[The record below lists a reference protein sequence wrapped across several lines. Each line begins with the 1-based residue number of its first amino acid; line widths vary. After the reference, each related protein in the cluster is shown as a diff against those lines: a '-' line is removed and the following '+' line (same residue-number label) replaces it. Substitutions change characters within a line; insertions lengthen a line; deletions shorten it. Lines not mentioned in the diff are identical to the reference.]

1 MSTRRKY
8 SLGILAAIVLLFL
21 APEFSRAA
29 QQKAQTLEIGRQA
42 PDFNLPG
49 VDGRNYRL
57 ADFADAKIL
66 VVVFTCNHCPTAQ
79 AYEDRIN
86 KLTSDYKSKG
96 VAVVGISPNDPEAV
110 RLDELG
116 YSDMGDTFE
125 ETKIRVKDKSYNF
138 PYLYDGKT
146 QAVTTAYGAV
156 ATPHLFIF
164 DNQQKLRYA
173 GRFDDSEKTPK
184 QVKSSDAINA
194 IETILAGKKIPVE
207 KAMALGCSIKW
218 ANKRASAKAA
228 LVSWA
233 REKVTLTTIN
243 AKEVSELVKN
253 DTAKL
258 RLINVWA
265 TWSEPSV
272 RQIEQF
278 VIANRMYRQR
288 DFELITISADSP
300 AKEQQVL
307 SALKKQQASCK
318 NYLFAEGDIYRLMEA
333 VDKNLL
339 GGVPCTLL
347 IEPGGKV
354 IYRRLGL
361 IEPLELKKTIVEYVG
376 RYYK

>member
-1 MSTRRKY
+1 MGKH
-8 SLGILAAIVLLFL
+8 SLGILAAIILLFL
-21 APEFSRAA
+21 APELSLSA
-29 QQKAQTLEIGRQA
+29 QQKTKTLEIGRQA

-79 AYEDRIN
+79 AYEDRIM
-86 KLTSDYKSKG
+86 KLTSDYKNKG
-96 VAVVGISPNDPEAV
+96 VAVVAISPNDPEAV

-125 ETKIRVKDKSYNF
+125 DMKIRAKDKGYNF

-146 QAVTTAYGAV
+146 QAVTLAYGAV

-164 DNQQKLRYA
+164 DNQRKLRYV
-173 GRFDDSEKTPK
+173 GRFDDSEKSK
-184 QVKSSDAINA
+184 QVKSNDAINA
-194 IETILAGKKIPVE
+194 IEAILAGRNVPVE
-207 KAMALGCSIKW
+207 KNTALGCSVKW
-218 ANKRASAKAA
+218 ANKRESAKAA

-233 REKVTLTTIN
+233 REGVSLTAIN
-243 AKEVSELVKN
+243 AKNVSELIKN
-253 DTAKL
+253 NTSKL

-272 RQIEQF
+272 KQIEQF
-278 VIANRMYRQR
+278 VIINRMYRRR

-300 AKEQQVL
+300 TRKKQVL
-307 SALKKQQASCK
+307 SALKKQQASCR
-318 NYLFAEGDIYRLMEA
+318 NYLFGRGDIYQLMEA
-333 VDKNLL
+333 VDKDLL
-339 GGVPCTLL
+339 GGVPYTLL
-347 IEPGGKV
+347 IEPGGKI

>member
-1 MSTRRKY
+1 MGKH
-8 SLGILAAIVLLFL
+8 SLAVLAAIVVLFIV
-21 APEFSRAA
+21 PEFSRSA
-29 QQKAQTLEIGRQA
+29 QQKIETLEIGRQA

-57 ADFADAKIL
+57 ADFANAKIL

-79 AYEDRIN
+79 AYEDRIK
-86 KLTSDYKSKG
+86 KLTSDYKNKG
-96 VAVVGISPNDPEAV
+96 VAVVAISPNDPQSV

-125 ETKIRVKDKSYNF
+125 EMKIRVKDKGYNF

-146 QAVTTAYGAV
+146 QAVTIAYGAV

-164 DNQQKLRYA
+164 DNQRKLRYV
-173 GRFDDSEKTPK
+173 GRFDDSEKPK
-184 QVKSSDAINA
+184 QVKSNDAINA
-194 IETILAGKKIPVE
+194 IEAILAGRKVPVE
-207 KAMALGCSIKW
+207 KTMSFGCSIKW
-218 ANKRASAKAA
+218 ASKRESAKAA
-228 LVSWA
+228 LISWA
-233 REKVTLTTIN
+233 REDVSLTTIN
-243 AKEVSELVKN
+243 ANDVSELVKN
-253 DTAKL
+253 DTEKL
-258 RLINVWA
+258 RLINIWA

-272 RQIEQF
+272 EQIEQF
-278 VIANRMYRQR
+278 VIANRMYRRR

-307 SALKKQQASCK
+307 SALKKQQASCR
-318 NYLFAEGDIYRLMEA
+318 NYLFAQGDIYQLMEA
-333 VDKNLL
+333 VDKDLL

>member
-1 MSTRRKY
+1 MGKY

-21 APEFSRAA
+21 APEFSRSA

-79 AYEDRIN
+79 AYEDRIK

-96 VAVVGISPNDPEAV
+96 VAVVAISPNDPEAV

-125 ETKIRVKDKSYNF
+125 EMKIRAVDKSYNF

-146 QAVTTAYGAV
+146 QTVTIAYGAV

-164 DNQQKLRYA
+164 DDQRKLRYT
-173 GRFDDSEKTPK
+173 GRFDDSEKKPK
-184 QVKSSDAINA
+184 QVKSNDAINA
-194 IETILAGKKIPVE
+194 IEAILAGRKVPVE
-207 KAMALGCSIKW
+207 KTRAFGCSVKW
-218 ANKRASAKAA
+218 AGKRASAKAA
-228 LVSWA
+228 LASWA
-233 REKVTLTTIN
+233 REEVALTAIN
-243 AKEVSELVKN
+243 AKDLSELVKN
-253 DTAKL
+253 NTSKL
-258 RLINVWA
+258 RLINIWT
-265 TWSEPSV
+265 TWSVPSV
-272 RQIEQF
+272 KQLEQF
-278 VIANRMYRQR
+278 VIMNRMYRRR

-307 SALKKQQASCK
+307 SALKKQQASCR
-318 NYLFAEGDIYRLMEA
+318 NYLFAKGDIYQLMEA
-333 VDKNLL
+333 VDKELL

>member
-1 MSTRRKY
+1 MGKH
-8 SLGILAAIVLLFL
+8 SLGILAAIVVLFF
-21 APEFSRAA
+21 APEFSRSA
-29 QQKAQTLEIGRQA
+29 QQKAETLEIGRQA

-57 ADFADAKIL
+57 ADFAEAKIL

-79 AYEDRIN
+79 AYEDRIK

-96 VAVVGISPNDPEAV
+96 VAVVAISPNDPEAV

-125 ETKIRVKDKSYNF
+125 EMKIRVKDKGYNF

-146 QAVTTAYGAV
+146 QAVTIAYGAV

-164 DNQQKLRYA
+164 DNQRKLRYV
-173 GRFDDSEKTPK
+173 GRFDDSEKKPK
-184 QVKSSDAINA
+184 QVKSNDAINA
-194 IETILAGKKIPVE
+194 IEAILAGRKVPVE
-207 KAMALGCSIKW
+207 KTMAFGCSIKW
-218 ANKRASAKAA
+218 ANKRESAKAA

-233 REKVTLTTIN
+233 REEVTLTTIN
-243 AKEVSELVKN
+243 AKDVSELVKN
-253 DTAKL
+253 DTSKL
-258 RLINVWA
+258 RLINLWA

-272 RQIEQF
+272 KQIEQF
-278 VIANRMYRQR
+278 VIMNRMYRRR

-300 AKEQQVL
+300 AKEEQVL

-318 NYLFAEGDIYRLMEA
+318 NYLFAQSDIYQLMKA
-333 VDKNLL
+333 LDKDLL

-376 RYYK
+376 RYYE

>member
-1 MSTRRKY
+1 MGKY

-79 AYEDRIN
+79 AYEDRIK
-86 KLTSDYKSKG
+86 KLTSDYKNKG
-96 VAVVGISPNDPEAV
+96 VAVVAISPNDPEAV

-125 ETKIRVKDKSYNF
+125 EMKIRTRDKGYNF

-146 QAVTTAYGAV
+146 QAVTLDYGAV

-164 DNQQKLRYA
+164 DNRRKLRYA
-173 GRFDDSEKTPK
+173 GRFDDSEKKPK
-184 QVKSSDAINA
+184 QVKSNDAINA
-194 IETILAGKKIPVE
+194 IEAILAGRKVPVE
-207 KAMALGCSIKW
+207 KTRAFGCSVKW
-218 ANKRASAKAA
+218 SGKRESAKAA
-228 LVSWA
+228 LASWA
-233 REKVTLTTIN
+233 REEVALTAIN
-243 AKEVSELVKN
+243 AKDLSELVKN
-253 DTAKL
+253 NTSKL
-258 RLINVWA
+258 RLINIWA
-265 TWSEPSV
+265 TWSVPSV
-272 RQIEQF
+272 KQLEQF
-278 VIANRMYRQR
+278 VIANRMYRRR

-318 NYLFAEGDIYRLMEA
+318 NYLFAQGDIYQFMEA
-333 VDKNLL
+333 VDKDLL

>member
-1 MSTRRKY
+1 MGKH
-8 SLGILAAIVLLFL
+8 SLAVLAAIAVLFL

-29 QQKAQTLEIGRQA
+29 QQKIATLEIGRQA

-79 AYEDRIN
+79 AYEDRIK
-86 KLTSDYKSKG
+86 KLTSDYKNKG
-96 VAVVGISPNDPEAV
+96 IAVVAISPNDPEAV

-125 ETKIRVKDKSYNF
+125 EMKIRVKDKDYNF

-164 DNQQKLRYA
+164 DNQRKLRYA
-173 GRFDDSEKTPK
+173 GRFDDSEKNPK

-194 IETILAGKKIPVE
+194 IEAILAGRKVPVE
-207 KAMALGCSIKW
+207 KTMAFGCSVKW
-218 ANKRASAKAA
+218 ASKRESAKAA

-233 REKVTLTTIN
+233 KEEVSLTTIN
-243 AKEVSELVKN
+243 AKDLSELVKN
-253 DTAKL
+253 DTPKL

-272 RQIEQF
+272 EQIEQF
-278 VIANRMYRQR
+278 VIANRMYRRR
-288 DFELITISADSP
+288 DFELLTISADSS
-300 AKEQQVL
+300 ARKDQVL

-318 NYLFAEGDIYRLMEA
+318 NYLFAQGDIYQLMEA
-333 VDKNLL
+333 VDKDLL

-361 IEPLELKKTIVEYVG
+361 IEPLELKRTIVEYVG

>member
-1 MSTRRKY
+1 MGKHN
-8 SLGILAAIVLLFL
+8 LGILAAIVVLFL
-21 APEFSRAA
+21 VPTFSRSA
-29 QQKAQTLEIGRQA
+29 QHKVETLEIGRQA

-57 ADFADAKIL
+57 ADFDDAKIL

-79 AYEDRIN
+79 AYEDRIK
-86 KLTSDYKSKG
+86 KLASDYKNKG
-96 VAVVGISPNDPEAV
+96 VAVVAISPNDPEAV

-116 YSDMGDTFE
+116 YSDMSDTFE
-125 ETKIRVKDKSYNF
+125 EMKIRAGDKGYNY

-146 QAVTTAYGAV
+146 QVVAHAYGPV

-164 DNQQKLRYA
+164 DSQRKLRYV
-173 GRFDDSEKTPK
+173 GRFDDSEKPK
-184 QVKSSDAINA
+184 QVKSNDAINA
-194 IETILAGKKIPVE
+194 IDAILAGRKVPVE
-207 KAMALGCSIKW
+207 KTMAFGCSIKW
-218 ANKRASAKAA
+218 ADKRASAKAA

-233 REKVTLTTIN
+233 KEEVSLTTIN
-243 AKEVSELVKN
+243 AKDVSELVKN
-253 DTAKL
+253 NTSKL

-272 RQIEQF
+272 EQIEQF
-278 VIANRMYRQR
+278 VIMNRMYRQR

-318 NYLFAEGDIYRLMEA
+318 NYLFAPGDIYQLMEA
-333 VDKNLL
+333 VDKELL
-339 GGVPCTLL
+339 GGVPYTLL

-361 IEPLELKKTIVEYVG
+361 IEPLELKKAIVEYVG